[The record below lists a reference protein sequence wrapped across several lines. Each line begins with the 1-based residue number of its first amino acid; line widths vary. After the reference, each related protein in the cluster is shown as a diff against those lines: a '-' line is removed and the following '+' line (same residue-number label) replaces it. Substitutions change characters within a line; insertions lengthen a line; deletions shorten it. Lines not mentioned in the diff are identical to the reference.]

1 MREQPVA
8 LCFDLEGGAE
18 RPKFLVTGGSSD
30 PGHALCARAG
40 LTDHLVLHALG
51 RLAAGC
57 LPVCKLHVHVGL
69 RRFMAE
75 ADQKM
80 TDAFDAAFRTL
91 LQVRLA
97 QLRVLQSTTKFR
109 TCHARTHVVAVDLT
123 GVLLRTPDRGARQH
137 PCQMRC
143 ARPASSAERTTPASL
158 AHSMQSLARRGTELA
173 WVPCC
178 LPEMA

>member
-8 LCFDLEGGAE
+8 LLFDLEGGAE
-18 RPKFLVTGGSSD
+18 RPEFLDTGPSSD

-40 LTDHLVLHALG
+40 LTEHLVLHALG

-91 LQVRLA
+91 LQVRLV
-97 QLRVLQSTTKFR
+97 QLRVLQSITKFR
-109 TCHARTHVVAVDLT
+109 ACHTRTHVVAVDLT
-123 GVLLRTPDRGARQH
+123 GVRGSTPV
-137 PCQMRC
+137 RC
-143 ARPASSAERTTPASL
+143 AAQTAGIVCRADDACIAGALDAVTCQT
-158 AHSMQSLARRGTELA
+158 
-173 WVPCC
+173 WY
-178 LPEMA
+178 